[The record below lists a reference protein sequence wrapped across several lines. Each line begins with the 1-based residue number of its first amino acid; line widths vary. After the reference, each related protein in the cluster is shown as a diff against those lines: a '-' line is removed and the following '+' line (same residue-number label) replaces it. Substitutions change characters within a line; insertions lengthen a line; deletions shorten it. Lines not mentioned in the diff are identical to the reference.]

1 MVSNKKE
8 RQAEIKKII
17 TQQKVQ
23 KQDELVQ
30 ILNERGWNVTQAT
43 VSRDI
48 ASMQLVKVP
57 LVQGGFAY
65 DIMHGADYIVQVR
78 AILNED
84 QTKIK
89 AQNNMVLIQVRPGTG
104 PVLKI
109 SLETMDLP
117 EVFGVLGDDS
127 TVLVIV
133 KEGYTGK
140 ELLYQL
146 LQLS

>member
-1 MVSNKKE
+1 MVNNKKE

-57 LVQGGFAY
+57 LARGGFAY
-65 DIMHGADYIVQVR
+65 DIMHGADY
-78 AILNED
+78 
-84 QTKIK
+84 
-89 AQNNMVLIQVRPGTG
+89 
-104 PVLKI
+104 
-109 SLETMDLP
+109 
-117 EVFGVLGDDS
+117 
-127 TVLVIV
+127 LV
-133 KEGYTGK
+133 
-140 ELLYQL
+140 
-146 LQLS
+146 

>member
-57 LVQGGFAY
+57 LARGGFAY
-65 DIMHGADYIVQVR
+65 DIMHGADYLVQVR

-140 ELLYQL
+140 QLLYQL